1 MKKIKE
7 NNFFALGD
15 LWQYFSPIRK
25 VQFIL
30 LLILTVFT
38 SFAEVLSLGA
48 LIPFLTAI
56 NNPEVLF
63 ADARLKPLFDILSIS
78 NSDDLLIPM
87 AVIFSLAA
95 IVAGVMRLLQAWL
108 NVKVSFATGAD
119 LSLIVYRR
127 TLYQPY
133 AVHVSRNSSSI
144 INAAY
149 TKTERVIGS
158 AIVPIV
164 NIITSALIMISIMS
178 ALILINPIVAI
189 SSFVGFGFVY
199 LIIILMTRKRLSENA
214 SSIARDSDLVVKSL
228 QEGLGGYGI

>member
-1 MKKIKE
+1 M
-7 NNFFALGD
+7 
-15 LWQYFSPIRK
+15 
-25 VQFIL
+25 
-30 LLILTVFT
+30 
-38 SFAEVLSLGA
+38 
-48 LIPFLTAI
+48 
-56 NNPEVLF
+56 
-63 ADARLKPLFDILSIS
+63 
-78 NSDDLLIPM
+78 
-87 AVIFSLAA
+87 
-95 IVAGVMRLLQAWL
+95 
-108 NVKVSFATGAD
+108 
-119 LSLIVYRR
+119 SLIVYRR

-214 SSIARDSDLVVKSL
+214 SSIAFRSCCQILAR
-228 QEGLGGYGI
+228 GLGGIRDIIIDGSQEVYCKGIRINCPVKYG